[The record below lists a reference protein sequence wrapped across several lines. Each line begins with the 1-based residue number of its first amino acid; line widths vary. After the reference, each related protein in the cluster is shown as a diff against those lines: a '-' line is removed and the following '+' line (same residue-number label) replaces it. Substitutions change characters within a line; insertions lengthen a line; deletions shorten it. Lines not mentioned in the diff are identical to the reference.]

1 MKHQQAVFLQE
12 MGIIHWQVRKPALFK
27 TEEMVKQLNLSGCKL
42 LVVCTEEDIKH
53 ELMPA
58 IINAFGL
65 DSNDVKYCTLAQ
77 FENQQGTL
85 PDLIWSTL
93 GKIEASVTHKLLHS
107 PSLASLAIQGNAK
120 KALWKQFCAYQ
131 Q

>member
-12 MGIIHWQVRKPALFK
+12 MGITHWQVRKPALFK
-27 TEEMVKQLNLSGCKL
+27 TEEMLKQLNLSSCKL

-53 ELMPA
+53 ELMAA

-77 FENQQGTL
+77 FENQQGPL

-93 GKIEASVTHKLLHS
+93 GKIEASVTHNLLHS
-107 PSLASLAIQGNAK
+107 PPLALLAVQGNAK